1 MWQVLRDLKADRIGH
16 AVHALPDPKL
26 MEYLA
31 EYQIGIES
39 NLTSNVQT
47 STVPDYASHPLK
59 TFLEHGIPATINT
72 DDPGIS
78 AIDISYEYKMA
89 VEKVGLSVE
98 QVRQAQKN
106 ALAVAFLSEEEKQ
119 TLNSHFH
126 N

>member
-1 MWQVLRDLKADRIGH
+1 
-16 AVHALPDPKL
+16 
-26 MEYLA
+26 
-31 EYQIGIES
+31 
-39 NLTSNVQT
+39 
-47 STVPDYASHPLK
+47 
-59 TFLEHGIPATINT
+59 
-72 DDPGIS
+72 
-78 AIDISYEYKMA
+78 MA